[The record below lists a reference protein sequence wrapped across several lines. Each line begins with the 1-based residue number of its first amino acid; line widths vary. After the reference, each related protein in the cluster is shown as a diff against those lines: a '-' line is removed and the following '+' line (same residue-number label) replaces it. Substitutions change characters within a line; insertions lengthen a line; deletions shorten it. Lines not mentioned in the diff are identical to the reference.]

1 MATKTGAD
9 IDPRIERTRK
19 VVLDATAD
27 LVADV
32 GFDNM
37 TIEGVSER
45 CGVARSTIYRHWP
58 GKGELLLESVREHM
72 ITPPDIDTGSL
83 RTDVIE
89 FLGDLGRWFS
99 TKDGVMMALSLLVS
113 AHRDESVEIL
123 HREATRTRRS
133 YLVEIIQRG
142 IDSGELPAD
151 LNCTEAANDV
161 VGALFYKKMVVHE
174 DVDEAYVEARADRW
188 LTQVG
193 WTPTGS

>member
-1 MATKTGAD
+1 MASNTGTD

-27 LVADV
+27 LVADI

-58 GKGELLLESVREHM
+58 GKDELLIEAIKGRM
-72 ITPPDIDTGSL
+72 ITPPAIDTGSL
-83 RTDVIE
+83 RSDVME
-89 FLGDLGRWFS
+89 FLSDLAGWFG

-113 AHRDESVEIL
+113 AHRDESVAGL
-123 HREATRTRRS
+123 HREATRTRRT
-133 YLVEIIQRG
+133 YLIDVIQRG
-142 IDSGELPAD
+142 IDRGELPSD
-151 LNCTEAANDV
+151 LDCTEAANDL

-174 DVDEAYVEARADRW
+174 DVDQEYVEARADRW
-188 LTQVG
+188 LSQVG
-193 WTPTGS
+193 WTPASG